1 MPTATI
7 RRRVRN
13 LETVLALALM
23 PDYLPFTTSEV
34 ADIERRTRAG
44 ERLTRVEVH
53 RLEQQSPIIDG
64 ELIITAHRGHVFVKR
79 YLGIDLAQV

>member
-23 PDYLPFTTSEV
+23 PDALPFTLSEIESIAERARTGGMISREERQRV
-34 ADIERRTRAG
+34 A
-44 ERLTRVEVH
+44 RL
-53 RLEQQSPIIDG
+53 SPIVGGEYGIACYNGTLTVKHYDG
-64 ELIITAHRGHVFVKR
+64 VDSSEI
-79 YLGIDLAQV
+79 

>member
-23 PDYLPFTTSEV
+23 PDALPFTLSEIESI
-34 ADIERRTRAG
+34 AASPNGRPDIEGRKASSGAAKPNRRR
-44 ERLTRVEVH
+44 RV
-53 RLEQQSPIIDG
+53 
-64 ELIITAHRGHVFVKR
+64 
-79 YLGIDLAQV
+79 